1 MDKSEV
7 IPLFMII
14 IFISFYATL
23 LTGIVSII
31 PVNYGDGSYP
41 IISEYQPNFNDTY
54 YEIDY
59 ATKSYYE
66 GLKYYQVN
74 ASDVYDGE
82 DYHETKFSIPSFYDV
97 NIYIDFDEDSNWYL
111 KIKKRK
117 EGSWL
122 SNDVHTERYT
132 KEELLEKVGVTDL
145 NLNIGFQCD
154 RSFTITFI
162 PLIGNIYDGIFL
174 ESYYFV
180 LHEPT
185 ANIET
190 SQDTGLDA
198 LLQLLTFSMPD
209 IPVMINFLVATP
221 IYVMLVYITIRILTW
236 FLPLVSGG
244 A

>member
-54 YEIDY
+54 YEIDD

-66 GLKYYQVN
+66 GLKYYQIN

-97 NIYIDFDEDSNWYL
+97 TVLIDFDESHGWYL
-111 KIKKRK
+111 ELIKRK

-122 SNDVHTERYT
+122 STDVHIERYT
-132 KEELLEKVGVTDL
+132 KEELLDKTSLTSVNL
-145 NLNIGFQCD
+145 NLGYQCD
-154 RSFTITFI
+154 RSFTLTII
-162 PLIGNIYDGIFL
+162 PLTGNAYDGIYMNN
-174 ESYYFV
+174 YYFV

-185 ANIET
+185 ANIDT
-190 SQDTGLDA
+190 TQDTGLDA

-244 A
+244 G